1 LNGDKKI
8 LFHGKD
14 LRRVLE
20 FQEQT
25 MFQEIED
32 IEGNRLLNTSVV
44 DLCEYFEKEYAVES
58 IQLNTEQI
66 TVDHAEAQIDV
77 SRDPLRDVRDRTR
90 PAYIKGTS
98 ISYFV
103 PFEGNPELFKCRPS
117 SFTLNPPQASI
128 DGNEVV
134 LTYPRLDHDK
144 AAIEADFRSDLSA
157 IEKYLNWI
165 NAGVQAFDE
174 SIKDKARV
182 RLEARRE
189 KLLKDQG
196 LVADLG
202 FPLRQ
207 RENVSKTYVLP
218 TVRKKVKPVMPAASE
233 KPFSPEPIL
242 DLKQY
247 DHVLSV
253 ISNMVTVMERSPKA
267 FSGMTEE
274 DLRQHFLVQL
284 NGQYEGQATGETFNF
299 DGKTDILIREKGKNV
314 FIAECKFWK
323 GPKAFSESIDQLLDY
338 TSWHDSK
345 TALLVFNRNK
355 DFSAVISKIP
365 DVIRA
370 HSNFKRELDYESE
383 TGFRFVLHHRD
394 DVNRELILTV
404 LAFEVPE

>member
-1 LNGDKKI
+1 
-8 LFHGKD
+8 
-14 LRRVLE
+14 
-20 FQEQT
+20 

-32 IEGNRLLNTSVV
+32 IEGNRLLNASVA
-44 DLCEYFEKEYAVES
+44 DLCDYFEKEYTVDP

-66 TVDHAEAQIDV
+66 TVDQEEAQIDV
-77 SRDPLRDVRDRTR
+77 SRDFLRDVRDRTR

-103 PFEGNPELFKCRPS
+103 PFEGDPELFKCQPS
-117 SFTLNPPQASI
+117 SFTLNPPQATI
-128 DGNEVV
+128 DGNDVV

-144 AAIEADFRSDLSA
+144 AAIEADFRRDLSE
-157 IEKYLNWI
+157 IERYLNWI
-165 NAGVQAFDE
+165 NAGVQAFNE
-174 SIKDKARV
+174 GIKDKARV
-182 RLEARRE
+182 RIEARRE

-196 LVADLG
+196 LAAALG
-202 FPLRQ
+202 FPLRR

-218 TVRKKVKPVMPAASE
+218 VARKKVKPMMPAASE
-233 KPFSPEPIL
+233 KPFSPEPVL

-267 FSGMTEE
+267 FSGMKEE

-314 FIAECKFWK
+314 FIAECKFWR
-323 GPKAFSESIDQLLDY
+323 GSKAFSESIDQLLDY

-355 DFSAVISKIP
+355 DFSAVVSKIP
-365 DVIRA
+365 DVIKA
-370 HSNFKRELDYESE
+370 HSNFKRELEYESD
-383 TGFRFVLHHRD
+383 TGFRFILHHRD

-404 LAFEVPE
+404 LSFEVPE